1 MSTTVSR
8 SALQSPDATAA
19 EAALPTA
26 DRGDTPTT
34 SPSVQLSGHALTLGY
49 RTGPVVHGADVTVR
63 PGEVTALVGP
73 NGSGKST
80 LLRGLAR
87 LHDLEAGTIRVTD
100 GSSEQI
106 DARTLTRRSFATR
119 VALLTQQRPV
129 PDGITVRDVVAFG
142 RSPHQRR
149 FRRQDPD
156 GPAVIERSMA
166 ATGVADLAQRRVDEL
181 SGGQV
186 QRVWLASCLA
196 QDTGVLLLDE
206 PTNHLDLR
214 YQAEMLDLI
223 GDLAATGIAVGV
235 VLHDLDHAAEVA
247 HRITLVHQG
256 RVAAEG
262 PPAQVLTE
270 DLLSEVYEVP
280 ITVHVD
286 PVSGVLTT
294 RPRRRRSAPQR
305 SADR

>member
-1 MSTTVSR
+1 MSMTASR
-8 SALQSPDATAA
+8 LAPVPPEAIRGSHPHLSSERHEPD
-19 EAALPTA
+19 PRP
-26 DRGDTPTT
+26 DP
-34 SPSVQLSGHALTLGY
+34 VQLSGHELTMGY
-49 RTGPVVHGADVTVR
+49 RTGPVVHAADVTVR

-87 LHDLEAGTIRVTD
+87 LHDLDSGRIAVTD
-100 GSSEQI
+100 DSGAEL
-106 DARTLTRRSFATR
+106 DVRTLNRRSFATR

-142 RSPHQRR
+142 RSPHQSR
-149 FRRQDPD
+149 FRRQDAD
-156 GPAVIERSMA
+156 GPAVIDRSMV
-166 ATGVADLAQRRVDEL
+166 ATGVEELADRRVDEL

-256 RVAAEG
+256 RVVAEG
-262 PPAQVLTE
+262 SPVDVLTE
-270 DLLSEVYEVP
+270 AMLSEVYEVP
-280 ITVHVD
+280 ITVHLD
-286 PVSGVLTT
+286 PVTGVLST
-294 RPRRRRSAPQR
+294 RPRRRRAAPHHG
-305 SADR
+305 SEH